1 MLLYTQSNC
10 LEDVTPFLHE
20 VLISCK
26 TKFAAC
32 ITSASNET
40 VLLAVCLPAIG
51 SSQSVLTCCYTL
63 QAGFTSTSHGS
74 KRTRQS
80 PLTTFQLY
88 YDLIKHSFI
97 HFNLKGTEWSI
108 SSSTCCQ
115 GKAFYFLLVSLH
127 SCAAQKRGKFTSE
140 MCYSVT
146 RSCYVN
152 IHAKGKS

>member
-32 ITSASNET
+32 ITSASNES
-40 VLLAVCLPAIG
+40 VLLAVCLLAIG
-51 SSQSVLTCCYTL
+51 SSRSVLTCCYTL

-74 KRTRQS
+74 KRNRQT

-97 HFNLKGTEWSI
+97 CFSLKGIEKSI
-108 SSSTCCQ
+108 SSGACCQ
-115 GKAFYFLLVSLH
+115 VTAFYFLLADLH

-146 RSCYVN
+146 
-152 IHAKGKS
+152 

>member
-1 MLLYTQSNC
+1 MQQMLLYTQSNC

-40 VLLAVCLPAIG
+40 VLLAVCLLAIG
-51 SSQSVLTCCYTL
+51 SSHSVLTCCYTL

-74 KRTRQS
+74 KRTRQT
-80 PLTTFQLY
+80 PLTTCQLY

-97 HFNLKGTEWSI
+97 HFNLKGIEWSI

-115 GKAFYFLLVSLH
+115 GTFLLVNLH
-127 SCAAQKRGKFTSE
+127 SCAAQKRGNFTSE

-146 RSCYVN
+146 
-152 IHAKGKS
+152 